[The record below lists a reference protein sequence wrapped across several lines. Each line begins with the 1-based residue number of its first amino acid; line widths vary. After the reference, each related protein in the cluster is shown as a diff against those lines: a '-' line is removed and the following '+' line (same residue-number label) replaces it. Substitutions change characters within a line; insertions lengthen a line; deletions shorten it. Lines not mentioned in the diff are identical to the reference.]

1 MVLVA
6 AAQTR
11 SNNRFV
17 IAGSLDVFSN
27 QYYAENADNEIFGN
41 QLSLCSNSIPLS
53 FVGTCKFYGYLRVS
67 NIEHYKYIREED
79 RIEKEHEILVQAVK
93 KPNLPTSQYSV

>member
-6 AAQTR
+6 ASQTR

-17 IAGSLDVFSN
+17 IAASTDLFSN
-27 QYYAENADNEIFGN
+27 AYYSEKSDNEVFGN
-41 QLSLCSNSIPLS
+41 QISLCKGFHCCL
-53 FVGTCKFYGYLRVS
+53 FLGTMKFFGFLKVS

-93 KPNLPTSQYSV
+93 KPNLPVSQ